1 MTKRNS
7 IGADKRVPIAMCLMA
22 FVLTLLG
29 SQHLPTNQS
38 GPEAGRPGQLAFT
51 PTASLGR

>member
-1 MTKRNS
+1 MTKRNP

-29 SQHLPTNQS
+29 SQHLPTEQS
-38 GPEAGRPGQLAFT
+38 GHEAGGSGRLAFAAA
-51 PTASLGR
+51 ASVGR

>member
-1 MTKRNS
+1 MTTRNS

-29 SQHLPTNQS
+29 SQQLLTDQS
-38 GPEAGRPGQLAFT
+38 GPEAGRPGQLALAA
-51 PTASLGR
+51 TASAGR

>member
-7 IGADKRVPIAMCLMA
+7 IGADKRVPIAMCLMT

-29 SQHLPTNQS
+29 SQHLLTNRS

-51 PTASLGR
+51 ATASVNR